1 VVFKAAGNRLDKLY
15 RQYDARIIIPIH
27 DAFIFEAPLGALE
40 TVTAL
45 TSRVMCDTLQEYFP
59 VLRPQV
65 EVNISRPDCWNK
77 DGNGD
82 ELERWI
88 ESLNELMNEQEIGNK
103 ET

>member
-1 VVFKAAGNRLDKLY
+1 MMPGSSFLCMT
-15 RQYDARIIIPIH
+15 
-27 DAFIFEAPLGALE
+27 PLFLKRRWMHLE
-40 TVTAL
+40 TVAEL

-77 DGNGD
+77 DGDGD

-88 ESLNELMNEQEIGNK
+88 ESLNELMNGQEIGNK
-103 ET
+103 EA